1 MDLIVPGRS
10 IADEIQLSLAPVFL
24 LTAIAG
30 LLTVLT
36 NRLGRATDHARL
48 VAERIRADGDV
59 DHDLA
64 AFAVLRRRIALLRR
78 AIGAIVVAA
87 FVICLVIILIF
98 LGEYLSVPISWAIGA
113 MFIAAMAMLIASF
126 AFLLLEISL
135 STQKWNQNFWD

>member
-1 MDLIVPGRS
+1 MDLIVPGRP

-36 NRLGRATDHARL
+36 SRLGRATDHARL

-98 LGEYLSVPISWAIGA
+98 LGEYLSVPISWAIG
-113 MFIAAMAMLIASF
+113 
-126 AFLLLEISL
+126 
-135 STQKWNQNFWD
+135 